1 MLHSHSYFTGDLSFL
16 IESSNQTAL
25 KTANQAIT
33 MQNNTTNLTHKRV
46 LGVAIP
52 IVLANATIP
61 ILGAVDTAVVGQ
73 LGLAVPIGAV
83 GIGAIIITAI
93 YWLFGFLRMGTTGLT
108 AQAIGS
114 GDKSETSA
122 LLVRGIIIGLVA
134 GLILIITQ
142 VPLFLGALQLSPAS
156 IEVEGLAQKYLEIR
170 VYSAP
175 AAIALFG
182 ITGWLIA
189 KEKTREVLLLQLAL
203 NGINIVLD
211 LVFVLKLGWGVEG
224 VAIATLIAEWSGLI
238 FGLWLAREGFN
249 NGYWKNWVQ
258 IFDRARLVKMAKVN
272 SDIMIRSILL
282 EIAFVSFLFLGSSFD
297 DATLA
302 ANQVLIQFL
311 NITAYALDGFAFAA
325 EALVGQ
331 ALGAKNRQL
340 FRKSVV
346 MTSQWGVGSVILMAL
361 AFFVFGNNI
370 INIMTTAE
378 DVRAVSYVYL
388 PWMVLAPLAGVA
400 AWMLDGIFI
409 GATRTA
415 DMRNMMFISFCI
427 YLIALALLLP
437 AYGNHGLW
445 ASLIIFS
452 IARGVTL
459 GFKYPALE
467 GSIDLK

>member
-1 MLHSHSYFTGDLSFL
+1 M
-16 IESSNQTAL
+16 
-25 KTANQAIT
+25 
-33 MQNNTTNLTHKRV
+33 
-46 LGVAIP
+46 AIP

-73 LGLAVPIGAV
+73 LGLAAPIGAV

-114 GDKSETSA
+114 GDKPETSA

-134 GLILIITQ
+134 GLVLIIAQ
-142 VPLFLGALQLSPAS
+142 VPIFLGALQLSPAS
-156 IEVEGLAQKYLEIR
+156 MEVESLAQKYLQIR

-203 NGINIVLD
+203 NGINITLD

-249 NGYWKNWVQ
+249 NGYWKNWIQ
-258 IFDRARLVKMAKVN
+258 IFDRVRLIQMAKVN

-282 EIAFVSFLFLGSSFD
+282 EIGFVSFLFLGSSFD

-331 ALGAKNRQL
+331 ALGAKNRPL
-340 FRKSVV
+340 FRRAVI
-346 MTSQWGVGSVILMAL
+346 MTSQWGLGSVILMAL
-361 AFFVFGNNI
+361 AFFVFGNSI
-370 INIMTTAE
+370 INVMTTAE
-378 DVRAVSYVYL
+378 DVRVVSYEYL
-388 PWMVLAPLAGVA
+388 PWMVAAPLAGVA

-437 AYGNHGLW
+437 SYGNHGLW

-467 GSIDLK
+467 KSSEH

>member
-1 MLHSHSYFTGDLSFL
+1 M
-16 IESSNQTAL
+16 QTNS
-25 KTANQAIT
+25 TS
-33 MQNNTTNLTHKRV
+33 LTHKRV
-46 LGVAIP
+46 LGVAVP

-122 LLVRGIIIGLVA
+122 LLVRGIVIGLVA

-258 IFDRARLVKMAKVN
+258 IFDRARLVQMAKVN

-361 AFFVFGNNI
+361 AFFVFGNSI
-370 INIMTTAE
+370 INVMTTAE
-378 DVRAVSYVYL
+378 DVRVVSYEYL
-388 PWMVLAPLAGVA
+388 PWMVIAPMAGVA

-415 DMRNMMFISFCI
+415 DMRNMMFVSFCI

>member
-1 MLHSHSYFTGDLSFL
+1 MQTKYTGLS
-16 IESSNQTAL
+16 
-25 KTANQAIT
+25 
-33 MQNNTTNLTHKRV
+33 HKRV

-73 LGLAVPIGAV
+73 LGLAAPIGAV

-114 GDKSETSA
+114 GDKPETSA

-134 GLILIITQ
+134 GLVLIIAQ
-142 VPLFLGALQLSPAS
+142 VPIFLGALQLSPAS
-156 IEVEGLAQKYLEIR
+156 MEVESLAQKYLQIR

-203 NGINIVLD
+203 NGINITLD

-249 NGYWKNWVQ
+249 NGYWKNWIQ
-258 IFDRARLVKMAKVN
+258 IFDRVRLIQMAKVN

-282 EIAFVSFLFLGSSFD
+282 EIGFVSFLFLGSSFD

-331 ALGAKNRQL
+331 ALGAKNRPL
-340 FRKSVV
+340 FRRAVI
-346 MTSQWGVGSVILMAL
+346 MTSQWGLGSVILMAL
-361 AFFVFGNNI
+361 AFFVFGNSI
-370 INIMTTAE
+370 INVMTTAE
-378 DVRAVSYVYL
+378 DVRVVSYEYL
-388 PWMVLAPLAGVA
+388 PWMVAAPLAGVA

-437 AYGNHGLW
+437 SYGNHGLW

-467 GSIDLK
+467 KSSEH

>member
-1 MLHSHSYFTGDLSFL
+1 MQTNPKDLS
-16 IESSNQTAL
+16 
-25 KTANQAIT
+25 
-33 MQNNTTNLTHKRV
+33 HKRV

-93 YWLFGFLRMGTTGLT
+93 YWLFGFLRMGTTGLA

-114 GDKSETSA
+114 GDKPETSA
-122 LLVRGIIIGLVA
+122 LLVRGVIIGFTA
-134 GLILIITQ
+134 GLILIIAQ
-142 VPLFLGALQLSPAS
+142 VPIFLGALQLSPAS
-156 IEVEGLAQKYLEIR
+156 MEVESLAQKYLQIR

-189 KEKTREVLLLQLAL
+189 KEKTRAVLLLQLIL
-203 NGINIVLD
+203 NGINIALD

-249 NGYWKNWVQ
+249 NGYWKNWLQ
-258 IFDRARLVKMAKVN
+258 IFDRTRLIQMAKVN

-282 EIAFVSFLFLGSSFD
+282 EISFVSFLFLGSSFD

-311 NITAYALDGFAFAA
+311 HITAYALDGFAFAA

-331 ALGAKNRQL
+331 ALGAKNRPL
-340 FRKSVV
+340 FRRAVI
-346 MTSQWGVGSVILMAL
+346 MTSQWGLGSAIVMAL
-361 AFFVFGNNI
+361 AFFVFGSSI
-370 INIMTTAE
+370 INVMTTAE
-378 DVRAVSYVYL
+378 DVRAVSYEYL
-388 PWMVLAPLAGVA
+388 PWMVLGPLAGVV
-400 AWMLDGIFI
+400 AWMLDGVFI

-467 GSIDLK
+467 KSSQH

>member
-1 MLHSHSYFTGDLSFL
+1 M
-16 IESSNQTAL
+16 
-25 KTANQAIT
+25 
-33 MQNNTTNLTHKRV
+33 
-46 LGVAIP
+46 AIP

-73 LGLAVPIGAV
+73 LGLAAPIGAV

-114 GDKSETSA
+114 GDNPETSA

-134 GLILIITQ
+134 GLVLIIVQ
-142 VPLFLGALQLSPAS
+142 VPIFLGALQLSPAS
-156 IEVEGLAQKYLEIR
+156 MEVESLAQKYLQIR

-203 NGINIVLD
+203 NGINITLD

-249 NGYWKNWVQ
+249 NGYWKNWIQ
-258 IFDRARLVKMAKVN
+258 IFDRVRLIQMAKVN

-282 EIAFVSFLFLGSSFD
+282 EIGFVSFLFLGSSFD

-331 ALGAKNRQL
+331 ALGAKNRPL
-340 FRKSVV
+340 FRRAVI
-346 MTSQWGVGSVILMAL
+346 MTSQWGLGSVILMAL
-361 AFFVFGNNI
+361 AFFVFGNSI
-370 INIMTTAE
+370 INVMTTAE
-378 DVRAVSYVYL
+378 DVRVVSYEYL
-388 PWMVLAPLAGVA
+388 PWMVAAPLAGVA

-437 AYGNHGLW
+437 SYGNHGLW

-467 GSIDLK
+467 KSSEH

>member
-1 MLHSHSYFTGDLSFL
+1 MQTNSKDLS
-16 IESSNQTAL
+16 
-25 KTANQAIT
+25 
-33 MQNNTTNLTHKRV
+33 HKRV

-114 GDKSETSA
+114 GDKPETSA
-122 LLVRGIIIGLVA
+122 LLVRGVIIGLVA
-134 GLILIITQ
+134 GLVLIIAQ
-142 VPLFLGALQLSPAS
+142 VPIFLGALQLSPAS
-156 IEVEGLAQKYLEIR
+156 MEVEDLAQKYLQIR

-189 KEKTREVLLLQLAL
+189 KEKTRAVLLLQLVL
-203 NGINIVLD
+203 NGINITLD

-249 NGYWKNWVQ
+249 NGYWRNWIQ
-258 IFDRARLVKMAKVN
+258 IFNRARLLQMAKVN

-282 EIAFVSFLFLGSSFD
+282 EISFVSFLFLGSSFD

-331 ALGAKNRQL
+331 ALGAKNRPL
-340 FRKSVV
+340 FRRAVV
-346 MTSQWGVGSVILMAL
+346 MTSQWGLGSVILMAL
-361 AFFVFGNNI
+361 AFFVFGNSI

-378 DVRAVSYVYL
+378 DVRAVSYEYL
-388 PWMVLAPLAGVA
+388 PWMVIAPLAGVA

-427 YLIALALLLP
+427 YLIALAFLLP
-437 AYGNHGLW
+437 SYGNHGLW

-467 GSIDLK
+467 KSSEY

>member
-1 MLHSHSYFTGDLSFL
+1 MQTNSTGLS
-16 IESSNQTAL
+16 
-25 KTANQAIT
+25 
-33 MQNNTTNLTHKRV
+33 HKRV

-73 LGLAVPIGAV
+73 LGLAAPIGAV

-114 GDKSETSA
+114 GDSLEASA
-122 LLVRGIIIGLVA
+122 LLVRGVIIGLVA
-134 GLILIITQ
+134 GLVLIIAQ
-142 VPLFLGALQLSPAS
+142 VPIFLGALELSPAS
-156 IEVEGLAQKYLEIR
+156 MEVEGLAQKYLQIR

-175 AAIALFG
+175 AAVALFG

-189 KEKTREVLLLQLAL
+189 KEKTRAVLLLQLVL
-203 NGINIVLD
+203 NGINIALD

-249 NGYWKNWVQ
+249 NGYWRNWVQ
-258 IFDRARLVKMAKVN
+258 IFDRARLLQMAKIN
-272 SDIMIRSILL
+272 RDIMIRSILL
-282 EIAFVSFLFLGSSFD
+282 EIGFVSFLFLGSSFD

-311 NITAYALDGFAFAA
+311 HITAYALDGFAFAA

-331 ALGAKNRQL
+331 ALGAKNRPL
-340 FRKSVV
+340 FRRAVI
-346 MTSQWGVGSVILMAL
+346 MTSQWGLGSVIVMAL
-361 AFFVFGNNI
+361 AFFIFGNSI
-370 INIMTTAE
+370 INVMTTAE
-378 DVRAVSYVYL
+378 DVRAVSYEYL
-388 PWMVLAPLAGVA
+388 PWMVLGPLAGVA
-400 AWMLDGIFI
+400 AWMLDGVFI

-427 YLIALALLLP
+427 YLIALAILLP
-437 AYGNHGLW
+437 SYGNHGLW

-467 GSIDLK
+467 KSSEH

>member
-1 MLHSHSYFTGDLSFL
+1 MQTNSKDLS
-16 IESSNQTAL
+16 
-25 KTANQAIT
+25 
-33 MQNNTTNLTHKRV
+33 HKRV

-114 GDKSETSA
+114 GDKPETSA
-122 LLVRGIIIGLVA
+122 LLVRGVIIGFTA
-134 GLILIITQ
+134 GLILIIAQ
-142 VPLFLGALQLSPAS
+142 VPIFLGALQLSPAS
-156 IEVEGLAQKYLEIR
+156 MEVESLAQKYLQIR

-189 KEKTREVLLLQLAL
+189 KEKTRAVLLLQLVL
-203 NGINIVLD
+203 NGINIALD

-249 NGYWKNWVQ
+249 NGYWKNWLQ
-258 IFDRARLVKMAKVN
+258 IFDRARLMQMAKVN

-282 EIAFVSFLFLGSSFD
+282 EISFVSFLFLGSSFD

-331 ALGAKNRQL
+331 ALGAKNRPL
-340 FRKSVV
+340 FRRAVV
-346 MTSQWGVGSVILMAL
+346 MTSQWGLGSVILMAL
-361 AFFVFGNNI
+361 AFFVFGNSI
-370 INIMTTAE
+370 INIMTTAQ
-378 DVRAVSYVYL
+378 DVRTVGYEYL
-388 PWMVLAPLAGVA
+388 PWMVIAPLAGVA

-415 DMRNMMFISFCI
+415 DMRNMMFISFCV
-427 YLIALALLLP
+427 YLIALAILLP
-437 AYGNHGLW
+437 KYGNHGLW

-452 IARGVTL
+452 LARGITL
-459 GFKYPALE
+459 GFKYPRLE
-467 GSIDLK
+467 ASVGPN

>member
-1 MLHSHSYFTGDLSFL
+1 MQTNSKDLS
-16 IESSNQTAL
+16 
-25 KTANQAIT
+25 
-33 MQNNTTNLTHKRV
+33 HKRV

-114 GDKSETSA
+114 GDKPETSA
-122 LLVRGIIIGLVA
+122 LLVRGVIIGFTA
-134 GLILIITQ
+134 GLILIIAQ
-142 VPLFLGALQLSPAS
+142 VPIFLGALQLSPAS
-156 IEVEGLAQKYLEIR
+156 MEVESLAQKYLQIR

-189 KEKTREVLLLQLAL
+189 KEKTRAVLLLQLVL
-203 NGINIVLD
+203 NGINIALD

-249 NGYWKNWVQ
+249 NGYWKNWLQ
-258 IFDRARLVKMAKVN
+258 IFDRVRLIQMAKVN

-282 EIAFVSFLFLGSSFD
+282 EISFVSFLFLGSSFD

-331 ALGAKNRQL
+331 ALGAKNRPL
-340 FRKSVV
+340 FRRAVV
-346 MTSQWGVGSVILMAL
+346 MTSQWGFGSVILMAL
-361 AFFVFGNNI
+361 AFFVFGNSI
-370 INIMTTAE
+370 INIMTTAQ
-378 DVRAVSYVYL
+378 DVRIVGYEYL
-388 PWMVLAPLAGVA
+388 PWMVIAPLAGVA

-427 YLIALALLLP
+427 YLIALAILLP
-437 AYGNHGLW
+437 KYGNHGLW

-452 IARGVTL
+452 LARGITL
-459 GFKYPALE
+459 GFKYPRLE
-467 GSIDLK
+467 ASVGPN

>member
-1 MLHSHSYFTGDLSFL
+1 
-16 IESSNQTAL
+16 
-25 KTANQAIT
+25 
-33 MQNNTTNLTHKRV
+33 MQNNSTALSHKRV

-108 AQAIGS
+108 AQSIGS
-114 GDKSETSA
+114 GDQPETSA
-122 LLVRGIIIGLVA
+122 LLVRGIIIGVVA

-142 VPLFLGALQLSPAS
+142 VPVFLGALQLSPAS
-156 IEVEGLAQKYLEIR
+156 IEVEDLAQKYLQIR

-189 KEKTREVLLLQLAL
+189 KEKTRAVLLLQLVL

-238 FGLWLAREGFN
+238 FGLWLVREGFN
-249 NGYWKNWVQ
+249 NSYWKNWAQ
-258 IFDRARLVKMAKVN
+258 IFDRVRLVQMAKVN
-272 SDIMIRSILL
+272 GDIMIRSILL
-282 EIAFVSFLFLGSSFD
+282 EIGFVSFLFLGSSFN

-302 ANQVLIQFL
+302 ANQILIQFL

-325 EALVGQ
+325 ETLVGQ
-331 ALGAKNRQL
+331 ALGSKNRPL
-340 FRKSVV
+340 FRRAVV
-346 MTSQWGVGSVILMAL
+346 MTSQWGLGTVILMAL
-361 AFFVFGNNI
+361 SFFIFGNSI

-378 DVRAVSYVYL
+378 DVRTVSYEYL
-388 PWMVLAPLAGVA
+388 PWMVAAPLAGVA

-415 DMRNMMFISFCI
+415 DMRNMMFISFCV
-427 YLIALALLLP
+427 YLIALAILLP
-437 AYGNHGLW
+437 IYGNHGLW

-452 IARGVTL
+452 IARGITL

-467 GSIDLK
+467 ASADLK

>member
-1 MLHSHSYFTGDLSFL
+1 
-16 IESSNQTAL
+16 
-25 KTANQAIT
+25 
-33 MQNNTTNLTHKRV
+33 MQKNTTNLTHKRV

-134 GLILIITQ
+134 GLILIIAQ
-142 VPLFLGALQLSPAS
+142 FPLFLGALQVSPAS
-156 IEVEGLAQKYLEIR
+156 IEVEGLAQKYLQIR

-189 KEKTREVLLLQLAL
+189 KEKTRAVLILQLLL
-203 NGINIVLD
+203 NGINIILD

-224 VAIATLIAEWSGLI
+224 VAIATVIAEWSGLI

-258 IFDRARLVKMAKVN
+258 IFDRTRLVQMAKVN

-282 EIAFVSFLFLGSSFD
+282 EIGFVSFLFLGSSFD

-331 ALGAKNRQL
+331 ALGAKNRHL

-361 AFFVFGNNI
+361 AFFVFGNSI
-370 INIMTTAE
+370 INVMTTAE

-415 DMRNMMFISFCI
+415 DMRNMMFVSFCI

>member
-1 MLHSHSYFTGDLSFL
+1 M
-16 IESSNQTAL
+16 
-25 KTANQAIT
+25 
-33 MQNNTTNLTHKRV
+33 
-46 LGVAIP
+46 AIP

-73 LGLAVPIGAV
+73 LGLAAPIGAV

-114 GDKSETSA
+114 GDKPETSA

-134 GLILIITQ
+134 GLVLIIVQ
-142 VPLFLGALQLSPAS
+142 VPIFLGALQLSPAS
-156 IEVEGLAQKYLEIR
+156 MEVESLAQKYLQIR

-203 NGINIVLD
+203 NGINITLD
-211 LVFVLKLGWGVEG
+211 LVFVLNLGWGVEG

-249 NGYWKNWVQ
+249 NGYWKNWIQ
-258 IFDRARLVKMAKVN
+258 IFDRVRLIQMAKVN

-282 EIAFVSFLFLGSSFD
+282 EIGFVSFLFLGSSFD

-331 ALGAKNRQL
+331 ALGAKNRPL
-340 FRKSVV
+340 FRRAVI
-346 MTSQWGVGSVILMAL
+346 MTSQWGLGSVILMAL
-361 AFFVFGNNI
+361 AFFV
-370 INIMTTAE
+370 
-378 DVRAVSYVYL
+378 
-388 PWMVLAPLAGVA
+388 LA
-400 AWMLDGIFI
+400 I
-409 GATRTA
+409 
-415 DMRNMMFISFCI
+415 
-427 YLIALALLLP
+427 
-437 AYGNHGLW
+437 
-445 ASLIIFS
+445 ASLM
-452 IARGVTL
+452 L
-459 GFKYPALE
+459 
-467 GSIDLK
+467 

>member
-1 MLHSHSYFTGDLSFL
+1 MQTNSTSLS
-16 IESSNQTAL
+16 
-25 KTANQAIT
+25 
-33 MQNNTTNLTHKRV
+33 HKRV

-114 GDKSETSA
+114 GDKPETSA

-134 GLILIITQ
+134 GLILITAQIP
-142 VPLFLGALQLSPAS
+142 VFLGALQLSPAS
-156 IEVEGLAQKYLEIR
+156 MEVESLAQKYLQIR

-203 NGINIVLD
+203 NGINIILD

-238 FGLWLAREGFN
+238 FGFWLAREGFN

-258 IFDRARLVKMAKVN
+258 IFDRVRLLQMAKVN
-272 SDIMIRSILL
+272 GDIMIRSILL
-282 EIAFVSFLFLGSSFD
+282 EIGFVSFLFLGSSFD

-331 ALGAKNRQL
+331 ALGAKNRPL
-340 FRKSVV
+340 FRRAVV
-346 MTSQWGVGSVILMAL
+346 LTSQWGLGSVILMAL
-361 AFFVFGNNI
+361 AFFVFGNSI
-370 INIMTTAE
+370 INVMTTAE
-378 DVRAVSYVYL
+378 DVRAVSYEYL
-388 PWMVLAPLAGVA
+388 PWMVAAPLAGVA

-437 AYGNHGLW
+437 SYGNHGLW

-467 GSIDLK
+467 ASADLK

>member
-1 MLHSHSYFTGDLSFL
+1 MQINSKDLS
-16 IESSNQTAL
+16 
-25 KTANQAIT
+25 
-33 MQNNTTNLTHKRV
+33 HKRV

-114 GDKSETSA
+114 GDKPETSA
-122 LLVRGIIIGLVA
+122 LLVRGVIIGFTA
-134 GLILIITQ
+134 GLILIIAQ
-142 VPLFLGALQLSPAS
+142 VPIFLGALQLSPAS
-156 IEVEGLAQKYLEIR
+156 MEVESLAQKYLQIR

-189 KEKTREVLLLQLAL
+189 KEKTRAVLLLQLVL
-203 NGINIVLD
+203 NGINIALD

-249 NGYWKNWVQ
+249 NGYWKNWLQ
-258 IFDRARLVKMAKVN
+258 IFDRARLVQMAKVN

-282 EIAFVSFLFLGSSFD
+282 EISFVSFLFLGSSFD

-331 ALGAKNRQL
+331 ALGAKNRPL
-340 FRKSVV
+340 FRRAVV
-346 MTSQWGVGSVILMAL
+346 MTSQWGLGSVILMAL
-361 AFFVFGNNI
+361 AFFVFGNSI
-370 INIMTTAE
+370 INIMTTAQ
-378 DVRAVSYVYL
+378 DVRTVGYEYL
-388 PWMVLAPLAGVA
+388 PWMVIAPLAGAA

-427 YLIALALLLP
+427 YLIALAILLP
-437 AYGNHGLW
+437 KYANHGLW

-452 IARGVTL
+452 LARGITL
-459 GFKYPALE
+459 GFKYPRLE
-467 GSIDLK
+467 ASVGPN

>member
-1 MLHSHSYFTGDLSFL
+1 M
-16 IESSNQTAL
+16 QTNS
-25 KTANQAIT
+25 TS
-33 MQNNTTNLTHKRV
+33 LTHKRV
-46 LGVAIP
+46 LSVAIP

-108 AQAIGS
+108 AQAVGS

-142 VPLFLGALQLSPAS
+142 VPLFFGALQLSPAS
-156 IEVEGLAQKYLEIR
+156 LEVEGLAQKYLQIR

-189 KEKTREVLLLQLAL
+189 KEKTREVLLLQVAL

-258 IFDRARLVKMAKVN
+258 IFDRARLVQMAKVN

-282 EIAFVSFLFLGSSFD
+282 EIGFVSFLFLGSSFD

-331 ALGAKNRQL
+331 ALGAKNRLL
-340 FRKSVV
+340 FRRSVV
-346 MTSQWGVGSVILMAL
+346 ITSQWGVGSVILMAL
-361 AFFVFGNNI
+361 AFYIFGESI
-370 INIMTTAE
+370 IKVMTTAE

-415 DMRNMMFISFCI
+415 DMRNMMFVSFCI
-427 YLIALALLLP
+427 YLLALSLLLP
-437 AYGNHGLW
+437 KYGNHGLW

-452 IARGVTL
+452 IARGITL
-459 GFKYPALE
+459 GFKYPRLE
-467 GSIDLK
+467 ASSGSKD

>member
-1 MLHSHSYFTGDLSFL
+1 
-16 IESSNQTAL
+16 
-25 KTANQAIT
+25 
-33 MQNNTTNLTHKRV
+33 MQNNSAPLSHKRV

-122 LLVRGIIIGLVA
+122 LLVRGIIIGFVA
-134 GLILIITQ
+134 GLILIIAQ
-142 VPLFLGALQLSPAS
+142 VPLFLGALQVSPAS
-156 IEVEGLAQKYLEIR
+156 IEVEGLAQKYLQIR

-189 KEKTREVLLLQLAL
+189 KEKTREVLLLQLLL
-203 NGINIVLD
+203 NGINIILD
-211 LVFVLKLGWGVEG
+211 LVFVLELGWGVEG
-224 VAIATLIAEWSGLI
+224 VAIATVIAEWSGLI

-258 IFDRARLVKMAKVN
+258 IFDRVRLIQMAKVN

-282 EIAFVSFLFLGSSFD
+282 EISFVSFLFLGSSFD

-331 ALGAKNRQL
+331 ALGAKNRPL
-340 FRKSVV
+340 FRRAVV
-346 MTSQWGVGSVILMAL
+346 MTSQWGLGSVILMAL
-361 AFFVFGNNI
+361 AFFVFGNSI
-370 INIMTTAE
+370 INIMTTAQ
-378 DVRAVSYVYL
+378 DVRTVGYEYL
-388 PWMVLAPLAGVA
+388 PWMVIAPLAGAA

-415 DMRNMMFISFCI
+415 DMRNMMFISFCV
-427 YLIALALLLP
+427 YLIALAILLP
-437 AYGNHGLW
+437 KYGNHGLW

-452 IARGVTL
+452 LARGITL
-459 GFKYPALE
+459 GLKYPKLE
-467 GSIDLK
+467 ASAGPN

>member
-1 MLHSHSYFTGDLSFL
+1 MQTKSTGLS
-16 IESSNQTAL
+16 
-25 KTANQAIT
+25 
-33 MQNNTTNLTHKRV
+33 HKRV

-73 LGLAVPIGAV
+73 LGLAAPIGAV

-114 GDKSETSA
+114 GDSPEASA
-122 LLVRGIIIGLVA
+122 LLVRGVIIGLVA
-134 GLILIITQ
+134 GLILIIAQ
-142 VPLFLGALQLSPAS
+142 VPIFLGALQLSPAS
-156 IEVEGLAQKYLEIR
+156 MEVEGLAQKYLQIR

-189 KEKTREVLLLQLAL
+189 KEKTRAVLLLQLVL
-203 NGINIVLD
+203 NGINIALD

-249 NGYWKNWVQ
+249 NGYWRNWVQ
-258 IFDRARLVKMAKVN
+258 IFDRARLLQMAKIN

-282 EIAFVSFLFLGSSFD
+282 EIGFVSFLFLGSSFD

-311 NITAYALDGFAFAA
+311 HITAYALDGFAFAA

-331 ALGAKNRQL
+331 ALGAKNRPL
-340 FRKSVV
+340 FRRAVI
-346 MTSQWGVGSVILMAL
+346 MTSQWGLGSVILMAL
-361 AFFVFGNNI
+361 AFFVFGNSI
-370 INIMTTAE
+370 INVMTTAE
-378 DVRAVSYVYL
+378 DVRAVSYEYL
-388 PWMVLAPLAGVA
+388 PWMVLGPLAGVA
-400 AWMLDGIFI
+400 AWMLDGVFI

-427 YLIALALLLP
+427 YLIALAILLP
-437 AYGNHGLW
+437 SYGNHGLW

-467 GSIDLK
+467 KSSER

>member
-1 MLHSHSYFTGDLSFL
+1 MQTNSEGLS
-16 IESSNQTAL
+16 
-25 KTANQAIT
+25 
-33 MQNNTTNLTHKRV
+33 HKRI

-108 AQAIGS
+108 AQALGS

-122 LLVRGIIIGLVA
+122 LLVRGVLIGLVA
-134 GLILIITQ
+134 GLVLIVAQ
-142 VPLFLGALQLSPAS
+142 VPLFFGALQLSPAS
-156 IEVEGLAQKYLEIR
+156 LEVEDLAQKYLQIR

-189 KEKTREVLLLQLAL
+189 KEKTRAVLLLQLVL
-203 NGINIVLD
+203 NGMNIILD

-258 IFDRARLVKMAKVN
+258 IFNRVRLVQMAKVN
-272 SDIMIRSILL
+272 GDIMVRSIML
-282 EIAFVSFLFLGSSFD
+282 EIGFVSFLFLGASFD

-302 ANQVLIQFL
+302 ANQILIQFL
-311 NITAYALDGFAFAA
+311 SIAVHALDGFAFAA
-325 EALVGQ
+325 ETLVGQ
-331 ALGAKNRQL
+331 ALGAKNRPL
-340 FRKSVV
+340 FRRAVV
-346 MTSQWGVGSVILMAL
+346 MTSQWGLGSVALMAL
-361 AFFVFGNNI
+361 VFFVFGNSI

-378 DVRAVSYVYL
+378 DVRAVSNEYL
-388 PWMVLAPLAGVA
+388 PWIVLAPLAGVA

-415 DMRNMMFISFCI
+415 DMRNMMFISFCV
-427 YLIALALLLP
+427 YLIALVLLLP
-437 AYGNHGLW
+437 SYGNHGLW

-467 GSIDLK
+467 ASVELK

>member
-1 MLHSHSYFTGDLSFL
+1 MQTNSKDLS
-16 IESSNQTAL
+16 
-25 KTANQAIT
+25 
-33 MQNNTTNLTHKRV
+33 HKRV

-114 GDKSETSA
+114 GDKPETSA
-122 LLVRGIIIGLVA
+122 LLVRGVIIGFTA
-134 GLILIITQ
+134 GLILIIAQ
-142 VPLFLGALQLSPAS
+142 VPIFLGALQLSPAS
-156 IEVEGLAQKYLEIR
+156 MQVESLAQNYLQIR

-189 KEKTREVLLLQLAL
+189 KEKTRAVLLLQLVL

-249 NGYWKNWVQ
+249 NGYWKNWLQ
-258 IFDRARLVKMAKVN
+258 IFDRVRLIQMAKVN

-282 EIAFVSFLFLGSSFD
+282 EISFVSFLFLGSSFD

-331 ALGAKNRQL
+331 ALGAKNRPL
-340 FRKSVV
+340 FRRAVV
-346 MTSQWGVGSVILMAL
+346 MTSQWGLGSVILMAL
-361 AFFVFGNNI
+361 AFFVFGNSI
-370 INIMTTAE
+370 INIMTTAQ
-378 DVRAVSYVYL
+378 DVRTVGYEYL
-388 PWMVLAPLAGVA
+388 PWMVIAPLAGAA

-427 YLIALALLLP
+427 YLIALAILLP
-437 AYGNHGLW
+437 KYGNHGLW

-452 IARGVTL
+452 LARGITL
-459 GFKYPALE
+459 GFKYPRLE
-467 GSIDLK
+467 ASVGPN